1 MLSTEIII
9 QARFCKK
16 PREKVCDNGIV
27 EIRERKMRVAADADV
42 GQVNET
48 GMTPLPVYR
57 FHPEFCH
64 RQADTPG
71 ILTWIS

>member
-1 MLSTEIII
+1 VLSSEIII
-9 QARFCKK
+9 QAQFCNK
-16 PREKVCDNGIV
+16 PREKIRDNGV
-27 EIRERKMRVAADADV
+27 VKIREGKMRVAMDADV
-42 GQVNET
+42 RQVNET

>member
-9 QARFCKK
+9 QAQFCNK
-16 PREKVCDNGIV
+16 PREKIRDNGVV
-27 EIRERKMRVAADADV
+27 EIREGKMCVAVDADS

-57 FHPEFCH
+57 IHPESCH

-71 ILTWIS
+71 ILAWIP